1 MRGQRGLSHIVVP
14 WADLSI
20 EKMTNSWE
28 AARASLGSL
37 SGSSS
42 SGNSNITL
50 RHEPHHSKQK
60 QSPKYQQ
67 SPSGPASLS
76 ALIEAAAAPPPLEV
90 SNEPYDYFDTTVNA
104 NVIAER
110 TNSLRRLRRAGYANR
125 SFMYH
130 GEYPPIGMV
139 DDGYEDDTGPGG
151 GGGGGRLPYYVEPT
165 YRSLE
170 YDRRQRR
177 RHSVHQLANF
187 NPSSK
192 LDDLRQRFDEYNS
205 SAAVPRGAYYGYYTL
220 DRHKSRQARPMMVAA
235 NPLPAPNAY
244 GKAFAFGQ
252 SASRYSGSRSLDRVL
267 VEEEREQRKGPKRGS
282 RSSQGST
289 DSNNSTHS
297 ASSGSLLLTVAN
309 LENFAKIHRKSTAGG
324 GGSKLEAAAGSSRT
338 LERYLSSTLD
348 LVPHP
353 HPGTLGRRS
362 RYSSNIL
369 LHHQEDDPDVHHP
382 ADHAAIDYR
391 KDAHHHIGGS
401 AIVPIDE
408 ISIDEG
414 EGDGSERQLQLAG
427 MGTGGGGPSHVSP
440 FRSLKGKDPDSV
452 SVASSTH
459 FTMVN
464 GIGGPQRVIKTGICS
479 SGGHQITILIITM
492 SIIFMIG
499 ICSAVF
505 LLEMRARD
513 MPK

>member
-1 MRGQRGLSHIVVP
+1 MSFNTFMQ
-14 WADLSI
+14 
-20 EKMTNSWE
+20 MTNSWE

-37 SGSSS
+37 SGSNSS
-42 SGNSNITL
+42 TKSNTQQQQ
-50 RHEPHHSKQK
+50 PQTKQK
-60 QSPKYQQ
+60 QHKYL
-67 SPSGPASLS
+67 PASGT
-76 ALIEAAAAPPPLEV
+76 AAVSTVVAAPSDAV
-90 SNEPYDYFDTTVNA
+90 AYDYFDTTFNA
-104 NVIAER
+104 NAIAER

-130 GEYPPIGMV
+130 GEYPLEIR
-139 DDGYEDDTGPGG
+139 DDGYGDDT
-151 GGGGGRLPYYVEPT
+151 GGGGGRLPYFAEPT

-187 NPSSK
+187 NPTSK

-220 DRHKSRQARPMMVAA
+220 DRHKKPSRQAMT
-235 NPLPAPNAY
+235 NPLPPVVY
-244 GKAFAFGQ
+244 GKAFSFGQ
-252 SASRYSGSRSLDRVL
+252 SARYSGSRSLDRVL

-309 LENFAKIHRKSTAGG
+309 LENFAKIHRKSTAGSG
-324 GGSKLEAAAGSSRT
+324 YSKHDGVSGNRT

-348 LVPHP
+348 LVPH
-353 HPGTLGRRS
+353 HPGTIGRRS
-362 RYSSNIL
+362 RYNSNIL
-369 LHHQEDDPDVHHP
+369 LPHRSVDDEDDDNEDEDDVHP

-391 KDAHHHIGGS
+391 KDAHHIVGS
-401 AIVPIDE
+401 TIVPIDE

-414 EGDGSERQLQLAG
+414 EGSGNGSERQLQLAG
-427 MGTGGGGPSHVSP
+427 PGTGAGASLVSP
-440 FRSLKGKDPDSV
+440 FRSLKGKDPDTV

-479 SGGHQITILIITM
+479 SGHQITILIVTM

-505 LLEMRARD
+505 LLEMRARE

>member
-1 MRGQRGLSHIVVP
+1 MSFNTFMQ
-14 WADLSI
+14 
-20 EKMTNSWE
+20 MTNSWE

-42 SGNSNITL
+42 STQSNTL
-50 RHEPHHSKQK
+50 QQPQHSKQK
-60 QSPKYQQ
+60 QQKYL
-67 SPSGPASLS
+67 PATGPAVLS
-76 ALIEAAAAPPPLEV
+76 GVVPAVLPAAT
-90 SNEPYDYFDTTVNA
+90 EPYDYFDTTVNA
-104 NVIAER
+104 NAIAER

-130 GEYPPIGMV
+130 GEYPLGTG
-139 DDGYEDDTGPGG
+139 DDGYGDDTGGG
-151 GGGGGRLPYYVEPT
+151 MGRLPYYVEPT

-192 LDDLRQRFDEYNS
+192 LDDLRQRFDEYSS

-220 DRHKSRQARPMMVAA
+220 DRHKKLPRQMVA
-235 NPLPAPNAY
+235 NPLPPIAY
-244 GKAFAFGQ
+244 GKAFSFGQ
-252 SASRYSGSRSLDRVL
+252 SARYSGSRSLDRVL

-309 LENFAKIHRKSTAGG
+309 LENFAKIHRKSTTGG
-324 GGSKLEAAAGSSRT
+324 GGRGGGHHSKLDGAASSRT

-348 LVPHP
+348 LVPH

-362 RYSSNIL
+362 RYNSNIL
-369 LHHQEDDPDVHHP
+369 LPHESIDDDDENVHP

-391 KDAHHHIGGS
+391 KDAHLVGSS

-414 EGDGSERQLQLAG
+414 EGSGNGSERQLQLAG
-427 MGTGGGGPSHVSP
+427 VGPAGGASLVSP

-479 SGGHQITILIITM
+479 SGHQITILIVTM

-505 LLEMRARD
+505 LLEMRARE

>member
-1 MRGQRGLSHIVVP
+1 M
-14 WADLSI
+14 
-20 EKMTNSWE
+20 MTNSWE

-42 SGNSNITL
+42 TTQSNSQQQQQQQQQQQ
-50 RHEPHHSKQK
+50 PPHSKQK
-60 QSPKYQQ
+60 QQKYLQAG
-67 SPSGPASLS
+67 GPAA
-76 ALIEAAAAPPPLEV
+76 ALAVPPTN
-90 SNEPYDYFDTTVNA
+90 SEPYDYFDTTVNA

-130 GEYPPIGMV
+130 GEYPIGEIV
-139 DDGYEDDTGPGG
+139 ADDGYEDGDS
-151 GGGGGRLPYYVEPT
+151 GGGGRLPYFVEPT

-220 DRHKSRQARPMMVAA
+220 DRHKKLSRPMA
-235 NPLPAPNAY
+235 PPAVVY
-244 GKAFAFGQ
+244 GKPFSFGQ
-252 SASRYSGSRSLDRVL
+252 SARFSGSRSLDRVL
-267 VEEEREQRKGPKRGS
+267 VEDEREQRKGPKRGS

-309 LENFAKIHRKSTAGG
+309 LENFAKIHRKTGG
-324 GGSKLEAAAGSSRT
+324 GHSKLDGAASGSRT

-348 LVPHP
+348 LVPH
-353 HPGTLGRRS
+353 HPGTIGRRS
-362 RYSSNIL
+362 RYNSNIL
-369 LHHQEDDPDVHHP
+369 LPHQAIEDDDESDVHP

-391 KDAHHHIGGS
+391 KDAHHVGS
-401 AIVPIDE
+401 GAIVPIDE

-414 EGDGSERQLQLAG
+414 EGGNGSERQLQLAG
-427 MGTGGGGPSHVSP
+427 PGAGGGASLVSP

-479 SGGHQITILIITM
+479 SGHQITILIVTM

-505 LLEMRARD
+505 LLESRYRM
-513 MPK
+513 

>member
-1 MRGQRGLSHIVVP
+1 
-14 WADLSI
+14 
-20 EKMTNSWE
+20 MTNSWE

-42 SGNSNITL
+42 STQTNTL
-50 RHEPHHSKQK
+50 QQPQHSKQK
-60 QSPKYQQ
+60 QQKYL
-67 SPSGPASLS
+67 PTSGPAVLS
-76 ALIEAAAAPPPLEV
+76 SVVVPAVLPGAT
-90 SNEPYDYFDTTVNA
+90 EPYDYFDTTVNA
-104 NVIAER
+104 NAIAER

-130 GEYPPIGMV
+130 GEYPIATG
-139 DDGYEDDTGPGG
+139 DDGYGEDTGGVV
-151 GGGGGRLPYYVEPT
+151 GRLPYYVEPT

-192 LDDLRQRFDEYNS
+192 LDDLRQRFDEYSS

-220 DRHKSRQARPMMVAA
+220 DRHKKLSRQMAS
-235 NPLPAPNAY
+235 NPLPPITY
-244 GKAFAFGQ
+244 GKAFSFGQ
-252 SASRYSGSRSLDRVL
+252 SARYSGSRSLDRVL

-309 LENFAKIHRKSTAGG
+309 LENFAKIHRKSTTGGSRGG
-324 GGSKLEAAAGSSRT
+324 GHHSKLDGGAGSRT

-348 LVPHP
+348 LVPH

-362 RYSSNIL
+362 RYNSNIL
-369 LHHQEDDPDVHHP
+369 LPHQSIDDDDENEDDDRNVHP

-391 KDAHHHIGGS
+391 KDAHHIGNS

-414 EGDGSERQLQLAG
+414 EGSGNGSERQLQLATVG
-427 MGTGGGGPSHVSP
+427 PGGGASLVSP

-479 SGGHQITILIITM
+479 SGHQITILIVTM

-505 LLEMRARD
+505 LLEMRARE

>member
-1 MRGQRGLSHIVVP
+1 MSFNTFMQ
-14 WADLSI
+14 
-20 EKMTNSWE
+20 MTNSWE

-42 SGNSNITL
+42 SANSNKTL
-50 RHEPHHSKQK
+50 NPMPKQK
-60 QSPKYQQ
+60 TQKYIP
-67 SPSGPASLS
+67 SSGPPALS
-76 ALIEAAAAPPPLEV
+76 GVVPAELPLAAT
-90 SNEPYDYFDTTVNA
+90 EPYDYFDTTVNA
-104 NVIAER
+104 NAIAER

-130 GEYPPIGMV
+130 GEYPIV
-139 DDGYEDDTGPGG
+139 DDGYGDDVGG
-151 GGGGGRLPYYVEPT
+151 DGGGGGRLPYFVEPT

-220 DRHKSRQARPMMVAA
+220 DRHKKLSRQMAP
-235 NPLPAPNAY
+235 NPLPPITY
-244 GKAFAFGQ
+244 GKAFSFGQ
-252 SASRYSGSRSLDRVL
+252 SARYSGSRSLDRVL
-267 VEEEREQRKGPKRGS
+267 VEEEREGQRKGPKRGS

-324 GGSKLEAAAGSSRT
+324 SRGGGHHSKLDSDAGSRT

-348 LVPHP
+348 LVPH

-362 RYSSNIL
+362 RYNSNIL
-369 LHHQEDDPDVHHP
+369 LPHQSINDDDEPDDDHNVHP

-391 KDAHHHIGGS
+391 KDAHHIVGS
-401 AIVPIDE
+401 TIVPIDE

-414 EGDGSERQLQLAG
+414 EGNGSERQLQLAG
-427 MGTGGGGPSHVSP
+427 PNAAGGASLVSP

-479 SGGHQITILIITM
+479 SGHQITILIVTM

-505 LLEMRARD
+505 LLEMRARE

>member
-1 MRGQRGLSHIVVP
+1 MSFNTFMQ
-14 WADLSI
+14 
-20 EKMTNSWE
+20 MTNSWE

-50 RHEPHHSKQK
+50 RHEPHHHTKQN
-60 QSPKYQQ
+60 QSTMAKYNA
-67 SPSGPASLS
+67 PSGPVSLS
-76 ALIEAAAAPPPLEV
+76 ALIEAAAPPPPTSVPLEV
-90 SNEPYDYFDTTVNA
+90 ANNEPYDYFDTTVNA
-104 NVIAER
+104 NAIAER

-130 GEYPPIGMV
+130 GEYPPIAGMV
-139 DDGYEDDTGPGG
+139 DDGYDDDTGG

-192 LDDLRQRFDEYNS
+192 LDDLRQRFDEYSS

-220 DRHKSRQARPMMVAA
+220 DRHKSRQPRPMGPV
-235 NPLPAPNAY
+235 NPPPPLAPAIAY
-244 GKAFAFGQ
+244 GKAFSFGQ
-252 SASRYSGSRSLDRVL
+252 SAARYSGSRSLDRVL
-267 VEEEREQRKGPKRGS
+267 VEEERADKRKGPKRGS

-309 LENFAKIHRKSTAGG
+309 LENFAKIHRKTTAGGG
-324 GGSKLEAAAGSSRT
+324 GGSKLDGAGSSRT

-362 RYSSNIL
+362 RYNSNIL
-369 LHHQEDDPDVHHP
+369 LHHQEDDDVDVHHHP

-391 KDAHHHIGGS
+391 KDGH

-414 EGDGSERQLQLAG
+414 ETGGGSERQLQLATVG
-427 MGTGGGGPSHVSP
+427 GAGGGGGGPSLVSP
-440 FRSLKGKDPDSV
+440 FRSLKGGKVDPDSV

-479 SGGHQITILIITM
+479 SGGHQITVLIITM

-505 LLEMRARD
+505 LLEMRARE